1 MNRTVLSQNGYSLAE
16 HRSDISLC
24 TNILQN
30 AADFVFSLPVLVQ
43 GTYYIP
49 SQDDQAEHRVIIAE
63 SATLLLERPYMV
75 GFYGVRSLDP
85 GGEHTKDLLSVDN
98 RLIESLHE
106 FGIGLYNTAR
116 MNGEYLNTALLPDR
130 QASQQWGLDNSVH
143 QAAVSKL
150 APVCYT
156 RVLKFT
162 GYVDGWPLACR
173 VDVDEV
179 IVME

>member
-1 MNRTVLSQNGYSLAE
+1 MNRTVLNQNGDSVAE
-16 HRSDISLC
+16 YRRDITLC
-24 TNILQN
+24 TNILQK
-30 AADFVFSLPVLVQ
+30 ATDFVFSLPALSQ

-49 SQDDQAEHRVIIAE
+49 PHDDQAEHRVIIAE
-63 SATLLLERPYMV
+63 SSTLLLERPYMV
-75 GFYGVRSLDP
+75 GFYGLRSPDP
-85 GGEHTKDLLSVDN
+85 SGVNTKELLAVDN
-98 RLIESLHE
+98 RLIDSLHD
-106 FGIGLYNTAR
+106 FGIGLYNTAF

-130 QASQQWGLDNSVH
+130 DASQRWGLDNSVH

-150 APVCYT
+150 APRCYK

-162 GYVDGWPLACR
+162 GYVDGWPRACR